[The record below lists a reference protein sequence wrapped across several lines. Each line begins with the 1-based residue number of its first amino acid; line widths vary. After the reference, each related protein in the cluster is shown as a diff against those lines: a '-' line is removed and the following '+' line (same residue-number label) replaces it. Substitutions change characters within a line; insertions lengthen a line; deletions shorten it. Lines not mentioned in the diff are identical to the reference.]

1 MIGTA
6 IRAVV
11 VALLLTEAA
20 GALDGLQLLSASA
33 REVHVAATLPADW
46 RAALTGPGP
55 TILPLPGGVRP
66 APGALDIPY
75 LATLVAVP
83 AGAQVEVTTD
93 LGAAVTIDGL
103 DPGLVPGEPAADLA
117 EATPVIRATPA
128 TVQRLGIMRGVET
141 WSLQARPYVYEP
153 ATRRLQVYP
162 NLRIRLRFVGGT
174 VGRYQAPVHPDPL
187 YGAFVNRVEA
197 PAYRAPRPAGRPSGD
212 DWYDPAA
219 PWVKVEVAS
228 DGVFRIDADW
238 LRNFADPATIDPRTL
253 RLLWRGSEE
262 PMVVFG
268 EADGRFDAGDYLL
281 FCGRYRRDDR
291 DFPSLYGALN
301 VYWLTWGGA
310 PGRRYESR
318 PAPPQSGL
326 PWQRTFADTLHS
338 EQDVVHDPLPYAT
351 DAARDHWFWRQVAG
365 TSATLPGSATFI
377 ADLPAPDLVPGA
389 TVGFRVA
396 LHGSTDMA
404 HHTLVKLNGG
414 AAIVDTVWG
423 SVGDGQREL
432 VVDRTVAAEEL
443 AEGVNFV
450 LLQALADQAKVDWT
464 YLDWFE
470 IRYRR
475 RFAAVNGYLS
485 FAVEPSAGQR
495 VAVEH
500 LRRQRVEVL
509 DPSHGVRLVG
519 LQTDSSAAGVQ
530 VAFTESGTRAAA
542 YVVADT
548 SAWQAP
554 RGQLEVA
561 SNWRAPEHAADYLV
575 ITHPAN
581 LEGAETL
588 AEHRRAAGLT
598 AAVVSTEDLYDEFT
612 FGLLDSTAVAA
623 FIRYAYHQWA
633 VPPTY
638 VLLYGDDTHDY
649 RGVEGAGVPAAV
661 PGPFYQSRGRGL
673 APSDYLL
680 SLVDGDDLLPDLAV
694 GRLPVAS
701 PLEAVTVAAKVIA
714 YDRDPEPGAWQDKV
728 LFLANYHPLNL
739 FTAPCDS
746 LARRYVEPAGLTP
759 VRVYSPDENPIP
771 NPTGRAFLQALNQG
785 ALLMNFSGHGS
796 AGALQYVFALEL
808 PDWGYLAQVRNGGR
822 LPLVLAL
829 SCLNGMYTNP
839 TVESMAEAFT
849 TLPEGGAIAYISAT
863 AKSFVAQN
871 DLLAEFLYDELLPG
885 REPAFGPAL
894 ATAKGRL
901 LAAHPGWED
910 AALTMQLFGDPAQ
923 HLIAAPG
930 PDLSVDS
937 LSTTPAAV
945 IGRSVVRVRGVLHQQ
960 GPQGADSVRV
970 ALLARGAGAPAETL
984 AVTQLPRW
992 AGDQAIEFAW
1002 SVGARRGACQL
1013 ELEAGLTQADSE
1025 SDPSNNRRS
1034 VTVDVLEPLTATPV
1048 RPRDGAV
1055 VAIDSLELLAA
1066 VPLTGGPYSCQFELT
1081 GPDSGAAWTSPWLEA
1096 SEGAAACRA
1105 PAAATRDGAGA
1116 HRWRVRLTTAAAA
1129 GPWSAYRAVTLA
1141 TSSAPG
1147 WWTETASQAAPV
1159 TGLVQRDN
1167 GRELSD
1173 ATLPCRLTAAGRD
1186 TGFTVRG
1193 VAGAGVVC
1201 SDGRYLY
1208 AKRWFNDA
1216 STVYPGN
1223 DLLTRIGSG
1232 LGNTYQSANFGP
1244 VADTT
1249 TAGIAATWHSD
1260 GYIYNE
1266 CGRAFQLER
1275 IDPASGRLDTVS
1287 VPDGLAEWRTG
1298 RITDGHTMIT
1308 SDGRW
1313 VYNVAMSSPAGARSE
1328 WLVRV
1333 FDPAS
1338 GWALVREFT
1347 SPPTETGFTYEWTD
1361 GVIADGQRLYL
1372 LEYGGQHR
1380 IRMIDAANGAFL
1392 DEWVGDQAET
1402 RVISGQYDW
1411 VNNKVWLG
1419 DLFASAIYRYPGP
1432 AKADSAVAWSPPVG
1446 PAAHWEAL
1454 TTAGQAG
1461 GQGGLRIDVFTES
1474 ADGWAPLPGL
1484 TDLAPGMAVDLRHID
1499 PVQNPRLRLRAAFVR
1514 QQGGGHLG
1522 PWSIAWRP
1530 RPSLQLA
1537 QAEAVTGSAGGL
1549 AVRCLV
1555 RNMAAEVNDGA
1566 TLVVTRT
1573 DAPGQERRQVLPPLA
1588 PGATV
1593 AATLDSVP
1601 APTGRSR
1608 LFANLVSADPD
1619 ADPSDDRRELAVFT
1633 AGRAPVALTRWP
1645 DQAQF
1650 VSGDPLRPDQGLL
1663 IAAPDI
1669 AGSTLRLWIDGTAVQ
1684 ADSTVDL
1691 YPAPGPALL
1700 WRPHGRLGRCRLQVE
1715 LERDGVSL
1723 GASPVEVN
1731 VVGRLGLGNVLVYPQ
1746 PVRDQGA
1753 ITLVLSEPAEV
1764 EVRIYAI
1771 SGRTVRV
1778 LGPQTLAA
1786 GFAAL
1791 AWDGRDDRGAAVA
1804 SGTYPFVVHARAAG
1818 GEAMARG
1825 VVVVVR

>member
-1 MIGTA
+1 M
-6 IRAVV
+6 
-11 VALLLTEAA
+11 ALLLAEAA
-20 GALDGLQLLSASA
+20 GAMDGLQLLSASA
-33 REVHVAATLPADW
+33 REVQVAALLPADW
-46 RAALTGPGP
+46 RAAVNGPGP
-55 TILPLPGGVRP
+55 TALALPGGVRP
-66 APGALDIPY
+66 APGAPNIPY

-83 AGAQVEVTTD
+83 AGARVEVDTD
-93 LGAAVTIDGL
+93 LGPEVTIDGL
-103 DPGLVPGEPAADLA
+103 NPGVVPGEPDAGLAA
-117 EATPVIRATPA
+117 TTPA
-128 TVQRLGIMRGVET
+128 TAAAPVAVQRLGILRGVEA
-141 WSLQARPYVYEP
+141 WSLQARPYTYDA
-153 ATRRLQVYP
+153 ATRRLHVYP
-162 NLRIRLRFVGGT
+162 DLRVRLRFVGGS
-174 VGRYQAPVHPDPL
+174 VGRYQTPAPASPL
-187 YGAFVNRVEA
+187 YEPFVNRAQA
-197 PAYRAPRPAGRPSGD
+197 PAYRVPPPTGRPSGS
-212 DWYDPAA
+212 DWYDPTA

-228 DGVFRIDADW
+228 DGVFRLDPDW
-238 LRNFADPATIDPRTL
+238 LRDFADPATIDPRTL
-253 RLLWRGSEE
+253 RLLWQGNEE
-262 PMVVFG
+262 PLVVFG
-268 EADGRFDAGDYLL
+268 EADGRFDPGDYLL

-291 DFPSLYGALN
+291 DSPSLYGALN

-310 PGRRYESR
+310 PGRRYESQS
-318 PAPPQSGL
+318 AAPQSDL
-326 PWQRTFADTLHS
+326 PWQRTFADTLHY
-338 EQDVVHDPLPYAT
+338 EQDVVHDPLPYAA
-351 DAARDHWFWRQVAG
+351 DANRDHWFWRQVAG
-365 TSATLPGSATFI
+365 TSATLAGSATFI
-377 ADLPAPDLVPGA
+377 ADLPAADLVPGA
-389 TVGFRVA
+389 TVGFRIA

-423 SVGDGQREL
+423 RVGDGQREL

-464 YLDWFE
+464 YLNWFE
-470 IRYRR
+470 IRYLR
-475 RFAAVNGYLS
+475 RFAAANGYLA
-485 FAVEPSAGQR
+485 FAVAPSTGR
-495 VAVEH
+495 RIVVDR
-500 LRRQRVEVL
+500 LRRQRLEVL
-509 DPSHGVRLVG
+509 DPAHGVRLVG
-519 LQTDSSAAGVQ
+519 LQTDSSAVGVQ
-530 VAFTESGTRAAA
+530 VAFTESGSRAAH
-542 YVVADT
+542 YVVSDT
-548 SAWQAP
+548 TAWQTP
-554 RGQLEVA
+554 RGQRDVS
-561 SNWRAPEHAADYLV
+561 SNWRTPEHAADYLV

-612 FGLLDSTAVAA
+612 YGRLDSTAVAA
-623 FIRYAYHQWA
+623 FIRYAYHQWN

-746 LARRYVEPAGLTP
+746 LARRYVEPAGMTS
-759 VRVYSPDENPIP
+759 VKVYSPNEDPLP
-771 NPTGRAFLQALNQG
+771 NPMGRAFLQALNQG

-808 PDWGYLAQVRNGGR
+808 PDWGYLAQVRNGRR

-871 DLLAEFLYDELLPG
+871 DLLAEFMYDELLPD
-885 REPAFGPAL
+885 RRPAFGPAL
-894 ATAKGRL
+894 ATAKTRL
-901 LAAHPGWED
+901 LAAHSGWGD

-923 HLIAAPG
+923 HLIPTPG

-937 LSTTPAAV
+937 LGVAPAAV
-945 IGRSVVRVRGVLHQQ
+945 VGRSTVRVRAVLHQR
-960 GPQGADSVRV
+960 GPQRDDSVRV
-970 ALLARGAGAPAETL
+970 VLLARDPGLSAETL
-984 AVTQLPRW
+984 AVATLPPW
-992 AGDQAIEFAW
+992 SGDRAIEFPW

-1013 ELEAGLTQADSE
+1013 ELEAGLAQADGE
-1025 SDPSNNRRS
+1025 SDLTNNRRA
-1034 VTVDVLEPLTATPV
+1034 VTVEVLEPLTATPV

-1055 VAIDSLELLAA
+1055 VATDSLELLAA

-1081 GPDSGAAWTSPWLEA
+1081 RPDSGSAWTSTWLAA
-1096 SEGAAACRA
+1096 SDGAATCRA
-1105 PAAATRDGAGA
+1105 PAAVSQEGAGA
-1116 HRWRVRLTTAAAA
+1116 RRWRVRLTTAAAT
-1129 GPWSAYRAVTLA
+1129 GPWSDYRAVTLA
-1141 TSSAPG
+1141 STSAPG

-1159 TGLVQRDN
+1159 TGLVRREDS
-1167 GRELSD
+1167 RELSD

-1216 STVYPGN
+1216 STLYPGN
-1223 DLLTRIGSG
+1223 DLFTRIGSG

-1249 TAGIAATWHSD
+1249 TAGMAATWHSD
-1260 GYIYNE
+1260 GFIYSE

-1287 VPDGLAEWRTG
+1287 VPDGLAEWRSG

-1313 VYNVAMSSPAGARSE
+1313 IYNVAMSSPAGARSE
-1328 WLVRV
+1328 WSVRV

-1338 GWALVREFT
+1338 DWALVREFT

-1361 GVIADGQRLYL
+1361 GVIADGERLYL

-1380 IRMIDAANGAFL
+1380 IRMIDAVNGAFL

-1419 DLFASAIYRYPGP
+1419 DLFASAIYRYQGPG
-1432 AKADSAVAWSPPVG
+1432 KADSALAWSPPLG

-1454 TTAGQAG
+1454 TTVGQAG
-1461 GQGGLRIDVFTES
+1461 GPGGLRIDVCAES
-1474 ADGWAPLPGL
+1474 GDGGWAPLPGL
-1484 TDLAPGMAVDLRHID
+1484 TDLAPGATVDLRHID
-1499 PVQNPRLRLRAAFVR
+1499 PMQNPRLRLRAAFVR
-1514 QQGGGHLG
+1514 GQGGGRLES
-1522 PWSIAWRP
+1522 WSVAWRP

-1537 QAEAVTGSAGGL
+1537 QAEAVTDPAGQL

-1555 RNMAAEVNDGA
+1555 RNLAAEASDGA
-1566 TLVVTRT
+1566 ALVLTRT
-1573 DAPGQERRQVLPPLA
+1573 DAPGHERRQVLPPLA
-1588 PGATV
+1588 SGATV
-1593 AATLDSVP
+1593 AVTVDSVP
-1601 APTGRSR
+1601 LPTGRAR
-1608 LFANLVSADPD
+1608 LFASVVSSDPD
-1619 ADPSDDRRELAVFT
+1619 ADPTDDRRELAVFM
-1633 AGRAPVALTRWP
+1633 AGHAPVTLTRWP

-1650 VSGDPLRPDQGLL
+1650 VSGDPLRSDQGLL

-1669 AGSTLRLWIDGTAVQ
+1669 VGAVLHLKIDGVAVA

-1691 YPAPGPALL
+1691 YPALGPALL
-1700 WRPHGRLGRCRLQVE
+1700 WRPHGRSGRCRLQVE
-1715 LERDGVSL
+1715 VERDGVSL
-1723 GASPVEVN
+1723 GASQLEVN
-1731 VVGRLGLGNVLVYPQ
+1731 VVGHLGLGSVLVYPQ

-1764 EVRIYAI
+1764 EVRIYAV
-1771 SGRTVRV
+1771 SGRGVRV
-1778 LGPQTLAA
+1778 LGPQALDA

-1791 AWDGRDDRGAAVA
+1791 PWDGRDDAGGTVA
-1804 SGTYPFVVHARAAG
+1804 GGTYPFVVRARAAG
-1818 GEAMARG
+1818 GGEAIARG